1 MYALGLGATSNRPAA
16 EPESP
21 YWLWERPLPT
31 ATICDTE
38 LIRFREHPF
47 RRGPS
52 AANVTRTLTPV
63 HYRFIQEC
71 AQLVTTYNVTLG
83 SLVAA
88 FAAILSQTAK
98 GAELGYVTV
107 VSQACYQQTDWKPV
121 VDALIAKH
129 AGEVLQY
136 DKSVTETIPALQ
148 QRFPRFVCFV
158 CLPTEATREFVA
170 EVHRLTR
177 QLDEDPYTDAIWGI
191 VTGYDA
197 ACALRIA
204 QQADPLEIH
213 RVAAGTDI
221 ELSLCDEGVWY
232 CELNRGKMVR
242 KQAGKPPEPQQGPS
256 DTTQALVETLND
268 YHAQLFVTSGH
279 ATERDWQIGFRYRN
293 GQFRSEQGQLVG
305 IDTRGER
312 FPIHSENP
320 KVYLAVGNC
329 LMGHI
334 DGPDAMALAFL
345 NSAGVC
351 QMAGYTVPTWYGY
364 GGWGLLDYFLEQ
376 PGRFTAAEAFF
387 ANQQALVH
395 RLKTHFPDLQ
405 DTASV
410 DDEQA
415 FTGPL
420 PAAASKAGLNWN
432 DARGLLFDRD
442 VVAFYGDPAWV
453 ARLAAGSLSWEQQLT
468 VTDDQYCF
476 EVKPLRGADSF
487 RPLNVNGSQR
497 GGRPIICFLPQRIQ
511 AASVQVIEGSD
522 LQPLITD
529 NFVLLPLPESCD
541 PERVY
546 RISFRADRVDTP

>member
-1 MYALGLGATSNRPAA
+1 MLNRG
-16 EPESP
+16 
-21 YWLWERPLPT
+21 
-31 ATICDTE
+31 
-38 LIRFREHPF
+38 H
-47 RRGPS
+47 
-52 AANVTRTLTPV
+52 
-63 HYRFIQEC
+63 HRFIQEYTR
-71 AQLVTTYNVTLG
+71 LVTTRNLTFRI
-83 SLVAA
+83 LVVA
-88 FAAILSQTAK
+88 FIGILSQPVC
-98 GAELGYVTV
+98 GAEPGYVTV
-107 VSQACYQQTDWKPV
+107 VSQACYQQADWKPV
-121 VDALIAKH
+121 ADALIAKH
-129 AGEVLQY
+129 AGELLQY
-136 DKSVTETIPALQ
+136 DKSVKETIPALR

-158 CLPTEATREFVA
+158 CQPEEVTREFVA
-170 EVHRLTR
+170 DVHRLTR
-177 QLDEDPYTDAIWGI
+177 QLDADPYTDVIWGI

-197 ACALRIA
+197 AGALRIA
-204 QQADPLEIH
+204 KQADPLEIH

-242 KQAGKPPEPQQGPS
+242 KLAGKPPEPEKGPS
-256 DTTQALVETLND
+256 DTTKALVDTLNE

-351 QMAGYTVPTWYGY
+351 QMVGYTVPTWYGY

-395 RLKTHFPDLQ
+395 LLKSHFPDLKE
-405 DTASV
+405 TVSV
-410 DDEQA
+410 DDAQA

-420 PAAASKAGLNWN
+420 PDAARKAGLSWD

-453 ARLAAGSLSWEQQLT
+453 ARMAPGSLSWDQQLT
-468 VTDDQYCF
+468 VADDQYCL

-487 RPLNVNGSQR
+487 RPINVNGSQR
-497 GGRPIICFLPQRIQ
+497 GGRPILCFLPQRIQ
-511 AASVQVIEGSD
+511 AESLQITEGAD

-541 PERVY
+541 PDRVY
-546 RISFRADRVDTP
+546 RITFRANSINTP